1 MSLLMLAV
9 GIYFLV
15 GVLVRILI
23 QHELLDK
30 KHYGVPKTLE
40 DIAAIST
47 LTEIIFILLWP
58 IWLLVGLASK
68 KSEK

>member
-1 MSLLMLAV
+1 MLV
-9 GIYFLV
+9 LGVYFLV

-23 QHELLDK
+23 QHEVLDK
-30 KHYGVPKTLE
+30 RHYGVPKTLD

-58 IWLLVGLASK
+58 TWLLVGLVSK
-68 KSEK
+68 KTEK

>member
-23 QHELLDK
+23 QHEILNK
-30 KHYGVPKTLE
+30 KHYGVPKTLD
-40 DIAAIST
+40 DIASIST
-47 LTEIIFILLWP
+47 LTEIIFFMLWP
-58 IWLLVGLASK
+58 IWLLVGFLSK
-68 KSEK
+68 KAKK